1 VRSLADLQETFA
13 RAMTSGQGVALAAEL
28 VGGPNPSARLAI
40 HLRHYEASLTTA
52 LCDKF
57 PACAWL
63 AGADLVRAAARD
75 YVHSHPP
82 VQPCI
87 AEYGRDFPQFLAA
100 YGRASSLPYLE
111 SFAALEWA
119 VAKASIATAEPP
131 LSWTDV
137 ARLGPDALFDSTPSL
152 QPGLYYLSS
161 GWRID
166 ELMTTY
172 LSGAEPERFVLE
184 ESNTLIEVRGTRG
197 DVRLKHLDA
206 TTFGFRTALLEGRS
220 IGEAAIRALDSDATF
235 DSGAALSELVREGLV
250 TGTSAALQESPR

>member
-13 RAMTSGQGVALAAEL
+13 SAMTTGDGRALSAEL
-28 VGGPNPSARLAI
+28 VGGPSPSERLAI
-40 HLRHYEASLTTA
+40 HLRHYEASLATA

-57 PACAWL
+57 PACTWL
-63 AGADLVRAAARD
+63 AGADLIRAAARA
-75 YVHSHPP
+75 YARSHPP

-87 AEYGRDFPQFLAA
+87 AEYGRDFPHFLATH
-100 YGRASSLPYLE
+100 GRAPSLPYLE

-119 VAKASIATAEPP
+119 VAKASIATAGLP

-137 ARLGPDALFDSTPSL
+137 ARLGPDALVDSTLSL
-152 QPGLYYLSS
+152 QPGLYYLRS

-172 LSGAEPERFVLE
+172 LSGAEPERFVLH

-197 DVRLKHLDA
+197 EVRLKYLDDA
-206 TTFGFRTALLEGRS
+206 AFAFRKALLEGRS
-220 IGEAAIRALDSDATF
+220 IGEAAMDALDCDPTF
-235 DSGAALSELVREGLV
+235 DSGAALRELVREGLV
-250 TGTSAALQESPR
+250 TGTSSVPQGSPR